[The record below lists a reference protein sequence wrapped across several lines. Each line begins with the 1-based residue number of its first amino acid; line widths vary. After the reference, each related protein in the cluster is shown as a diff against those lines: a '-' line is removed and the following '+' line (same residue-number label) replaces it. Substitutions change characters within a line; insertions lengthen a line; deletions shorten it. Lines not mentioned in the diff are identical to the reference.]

1 MIKIICVGKL
11 KENYWR
17 DASQEYLKRLTKYS
31 NIKLIEIPDCS
42 IDDPVVS
49 LNKEKD
55 LILKHI
61 KPNEYL
67 ILLDVKSKQYS
78 SENFSNK
85 LNSIILQNSNI
96 TFLIGG
102 SYGIHQEINDLANL
116 KISFSEMTFPHQ
128 LFRVMFL
135 EQLYRAYK
143 IMNNEKYHK

>member
-11 KENYWR
+11 KETYWR

-42 IDDPVVS
+42 IDDSVVS
-49 LNKEKD
+49 LNKEKE

-61 KPNEYL
+61 KSNEYL

-78 SENFSNK
+78 SEDFSNK
-85 LNSIILQNSNI
+85 LNNIILQNSNI

-102 SYGIHQEINDLANL
+102 SHGIHQEIKDLASL
-116 KISFSEMTFPHQ
+116 RISFSEMTFPHQ

-143 IMNNEKYHK
+143 IINNEKYHK

>member
-1 MIKIICVGKL
+1 M
-11 KENYWR
+11 
-17 DASQEYLKRLTKYS
+17 
-31 NIKLIEIPDCS
+31 
-42 IDDPVVS
+42 
-49 LNKEKD
+49 
-55 LILKHI
+55 ILKHI

-102 SYGIHQEINDLANL
+102 SYGIHQEIKDLASL

>member
-85 LNSIILQNSNI
+85 LNSILLQNSNI

-102 SYGIHQEINDLANL
+102 SYGIHHEIKDLASL

>member
-61 KPNEYL
+61 KSNEYL
-67 ILLDVKSKQYS
+67 ILLDVKSKQYN
-78 SENFSNK
+78 SEDFSNK
-85 LNSIILQNSNI
+85 LNNILLQNSNI

-102 SYGIHQEINDLANL
+102 SYGFHQEIKDLANL

-143 IMNNEKYHK
+143 IMHNEKYHK

>member
-102 SYGIHQEINDLANL
+102 SYGIHQEIKDLASL

>member
-61 KPNEYL
+61 KSNEYL

-102 SYGIHQEINDLANL
+102 SYGIHQEIKDLASL

>member
-11 KENYWR
+11 KEIYWR

-85 LNSIILQNSNI
+85 LNSILLQNSNI

-102 SYGIHQEINDLANL
+102 SYGIHQEIKDLASL
-116 KISFSEMTFPHQ
+116 KISFSEMTFTHPS
-128 LFRVMFL
+128 FRVMFL

>member
-85 LNSIILQNSNI
+85 LNSILLQNSNI

-102 SYGIHQEINDLANL
+102 SYGIHQEIKDLASL

>member
-78 SENFSNK
+78 SENFSDRK
-85 LNSIILQNSNI
+85 S
-96 TFLIGG
+96 
-102 SYGIHQEINDLANL
+102 
-116 KISFSEMTFPHQ
+116 
-128 LFRVMFL
+128 VV
-135 EQLYRAYK
+135 
-143 IMNNEKYHK
+143 

>member
-49 LNKEKD
+49 LNKEKE

-102 SYGIHQEINDLANL
+102 SYGIHQEIKDLASL

>member
-85 LNSIILQNSNI
+85 LNSILLQNSNI

-102 SYGIHQEINDLANL
+102 SYGVHQEIKDLASL